1 MFKLL
6 FLSFLCTTAL
16 LAHKINLFVTHENNN
31 VDIYSY
37 FASGDAC
44 KGCKLII
51 KNGNTTVVEDKLN
64 VEGKYQFVSVYSSLN
79 ITVDAS
85 SGHLVSKEIV
95 LDTLPQENLEEVLKE
110 EKQNQYFNI
119 GLSLVLI
126 ALFFYGLK
134 RVKKNA

>member
-1 MFKLL
+1 MFKLF

-16 LAHKINLFVTHENNN
+16 LAHKVNLFVTHENNN

-51 KNGNTTVVEDKLN
+51 KNANKTVLEDQLN
-64 VEGKYQFVSVYSSLN
+64 DEGKYQFVSAYSSLN

-95 LDTLPQENLEEVLKE
+95 LDALPQENLEEVLKE
-110 EKQNQYFNI
+110 EKQNQYFNM

>member
-6 FLSFLCTTAL
+6 LLGFFLTTAL
-16 LAHKINLFVTHENNN
+16 LAHKVNLFVTHENNN
-31 VDIYSY
+31 VEIYSY

-44 KGCKLII
+44 KGCKV
-51 KNGNTTVVEDKLN
+51 TVKSDNKIVAEDRLN
-64 VEGKYQFVSVYSSLN
+64 EEGKYQFISSYPALN

-85 SGHLVSKEIV
+85 SGHLISKDILLETV
-95 LDTLPQENLEEVLKE
+95 PKEKLEEVLKE
-110 EKQNQYFNI
+110 EKQNQYLNM

-134 RVKKNA
+134 RVRKNA

>member
-1 MFKLL
+1 MFKLF

-16 LAHKINLFVTHENNN
+16 LAHKVNLFVTHENNN

-51 KNGNTTVVEDKLN
+51 KNGNKTVLEDQLN
-64 VEGKYQFVSVYSSLN
+64 DEGKYQFVSAYSSLN

-95 LDTLPQENLEEVLKE
+95 LDALPQKNLEEVLKE
-110 EKQNQYFNI
+110 EKQSQYFNI

-134 RVKKNA
+134 RVKKNE